1 MVRRSRG
8 ALPKGDVPNVKLG
21 SEGRRKMESAQEIT
35 IFPTHCSCRSQIRKV
50 KLMRGISLTLS
61 YLEISTFGYK
71 EHISAMSH
79 DWLMLHI
86 NFQYISLHA
95 MK

>member
-1 MVRRSRG
+1 MKS
-8 ALPKGDVPNVKLG
+8 ALEMAIP
-21 SEGRRKMESAQEIT
+21 
-35 IFPTHCSCRSQIRKV
+35 PTHCSPRSQIRKV
-50 KLMRGISLTLS
+50 KLMREISRPRS
-61 YLEISTFGYK
+61 YLEISAFGYK
-71 EHISAMSH
+71 EHTSVMSH

>member
-1 MVRRSRG
+1 M
-8 ALPKGDVPNVKLG
+8 KLG
-21 SEGRRKMESAQEIT
+21 SEDRKKMESALEMAIP
-35 IFPTHCSCRSQIRKV
+35 PTHCSPRSQIRKV

-61 YLEISTFGYK
+61 YLEISAFGY
-71 EHISAMSH
+71 EEYTAAMSY